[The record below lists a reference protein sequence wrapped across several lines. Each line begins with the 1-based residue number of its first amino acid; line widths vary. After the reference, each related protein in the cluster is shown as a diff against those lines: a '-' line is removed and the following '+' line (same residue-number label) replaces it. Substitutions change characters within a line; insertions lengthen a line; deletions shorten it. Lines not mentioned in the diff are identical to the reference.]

1 MENLIDEKAL
11 YDSDPYTEVMT
22 EYTEEEQRILAYLTD
37 SVTRGEQYVRSR
49 TIADAINLTAKQV
62 GSRLPR
68 LAEKSDEVEIEKWGR
83 ARSTTWRV
91 TRGKPQ

>member
-1 MENLIDEKAL
+1 
-11 YDSDPYTEVMT
+11 MT
-22 EYTEEEQRILAYLTD
+22 EYTDEEQRIVAYLRE
-37 SVTRGEQYVRSR
+37 SVSRGERYFRAKN
-49 TIADAINLTAKQV
+49 IADAIGLTAKQV

-91 TRGKPQ
+91 TLS

>member
-1 MENLIDEKAL
+1 
-11 YDSDPYTEVMT
+11 MT

-37 SVTRGEQYVRSR
+37 SVSRGERYVRSK
-49 TIADAINLTAKQV
+49 TIADAIGLTAKQV

-68 LAEKSDEVEIEKWGR
+68 LAEKSDDVEIEKWGR

-91 TRGKPQ
+91 SQG

>member
-1 MENLIDEKAL
+1 M
-11 YDSDPYTEVMT
+11 S

-37 SVTRGEQYVRSR
+37 SASRGERYVRSK
-49 TIADAINLTAKQV
+49 TIAEAIGLTAKQV

-68 LAEKSDEVEIEKWGR
+68 LAEKSDDVEIEKWGR

-91 TRGKPQ
+91 TQG

>member
-1 MENLIDEKAL
+1 
-11 YDSDPYTEVMT
+11 MT
-22 EYTEEEQRILAYLTD
+22 DYTEEEARIVAYLRD
-37 SVTRGEQYVRSR
+37 SVASGERYFRAKN
-49 TIADAINLTAKQV
+49 IADAIGLTAKQV

-91 TRGKPQ
+91 TLS